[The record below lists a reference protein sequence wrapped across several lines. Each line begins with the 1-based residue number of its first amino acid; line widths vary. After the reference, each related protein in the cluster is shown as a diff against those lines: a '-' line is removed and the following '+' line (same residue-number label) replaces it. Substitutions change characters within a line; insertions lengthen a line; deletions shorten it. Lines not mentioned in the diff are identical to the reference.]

1 MISNGNESFGENVA
15 VVLAVIEFEAEG
27 TQFAFFFVDLVVEV
41 FEGGVE
47 VGDALVDCSWE
58 IAWSELGNFESLVD
72 IEPATDHIL
81 SFVV

>member
-1 MISNGNESFGENVA
+1 MISNGNESFCEDVA

-47 VGDALVDCSWE
+47 VGDALVDCS
-58 IAWSELGNFESLVD
+58 
-72 IEPATDHIL
+72 
-81 SFVV
+81 

>member
-1 MISNGNESFGENVA
+1 MISNGNESFCEDVA

-27 TQFAFFFVDLVVEV
+27 TEFAFFFVDLVVEV

-47 VGDALVDCSWE
+47 VWDALVDCSWE
-58 IAWSELGNFESLVD
+58 ITRGELWNLESLVD
-72 IEPATDHIL
+72 IEPTTDHIL